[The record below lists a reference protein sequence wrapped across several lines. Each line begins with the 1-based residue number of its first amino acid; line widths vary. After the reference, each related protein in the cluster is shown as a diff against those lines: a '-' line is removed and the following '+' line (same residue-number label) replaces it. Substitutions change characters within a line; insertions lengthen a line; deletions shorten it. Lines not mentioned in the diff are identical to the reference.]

1 MANTYVQAAIPPEAA
16 SIARRVDD
24 LAAESRSR
32 AAEAVKAA
40 IQCGVELYR
49 LRSIL
54 NDIFVPLLR
63 NGGLV
68 SIGCTTAYKYMQ
80 LAERMLAPDELA
92 AALEAPAG
100 SQALIGQTV
109 RALDAEAG
117 KSLTQLYRDY
127 GILGRGKAGGAR
139 PGAGRRKQ
147 HMTEAEEYELVHRE
161 GFAPFTDLETFAYG
175 GAMKKMSVEDLLA
188 WAGRLLELAAVARAE
203 AERKAGH
210 SI

>member
-1 MANTYVQAAIPPEAA
+1 MRSELTTAIPPAA
-16 SIARRVDD
+16 IDIARHVDE
-24 LAAESRSR
+24 LAEASRAH
-32 AAEAVKAA
+32 AAEAVRAA
-40 IQCGVELYR
+40 IDCGVELFR
-49 LRSIL
+49 LRSTL
-54 NDIFVPLLR
+54 AGAFAPLLR
-63 NGGLV
+63 SGGLV
-68 SIGCTTAYKYMQ
+68 SIGYASAYRYMQ
-80 LAERMLAPDELA
+80 LAERMLAPEELA

-127 GILGRGKAGGAR
+127 GIIGRGKAGGAR

-147 HMTEAEEYELVHRE
+147 HMTEEEEYELVHRE

-175 GAMKKMSVEDLLA
+175 GAMQKLSVEDLLA
-188 WAGRLLELAAVARAE
+188 WAGRLMELAAVARAE